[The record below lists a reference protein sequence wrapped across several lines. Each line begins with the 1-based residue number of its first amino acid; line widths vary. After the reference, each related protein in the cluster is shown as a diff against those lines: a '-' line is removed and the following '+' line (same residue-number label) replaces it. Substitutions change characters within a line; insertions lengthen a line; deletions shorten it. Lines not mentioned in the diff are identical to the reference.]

1 MSERDKQL
9 SKSWLGEILLAG
21 KPLNP
26 LSIGRMQKLELM
38 GNKFFCE
45 ESTQNDLRGMTEI
58 VFAMASDKATF
69 LDFCRKS
76 ESERANALADFSL
89 EHEEELE
96 NVISEVAIA
105 VSRIEVAKM
114 ESASEGKETRHV

>member
-9 SKSWLGEILLAG
+9 SKSWLGEILLAE

-38 GNKFFCE
+38 GNKFFCD
-45 ESTQNDLRGMTEI
+45 ESTQNDLRAMTEI
-58 VFAMASDKATF
+58 VFAMASDKSAF
-69 LDFCRKS
+69 LDFCRMS
-76 ESERANALADFSL
+76 ESERANTLADFSL

-96 NVISEVAIA
+96 NVIAEVATA